1 MTTFQ
6 IASNPFA
13 QMMDPAAVIAAV
25 ERSERL
31 QRLHSR
37 ICRPLDKVLVTA
49 AAVEGCEV
57 EAIDGADL
65 PEQPSADSDIVR
77 VDDHGAT
84 RF

>member
-1 MTTFQ
+1 MTTLQ

-31 QRLHSR
+31 RRLHSR

-49 AAVEGCEV
+49 AAIDGSDSESV
-57 EAIDGADL
+57 DGADGL
-65 PEQPSADSDIVR
+65 GDLSAGSAI
-77 VDDHGAT
+77 
-84 RF
+84 